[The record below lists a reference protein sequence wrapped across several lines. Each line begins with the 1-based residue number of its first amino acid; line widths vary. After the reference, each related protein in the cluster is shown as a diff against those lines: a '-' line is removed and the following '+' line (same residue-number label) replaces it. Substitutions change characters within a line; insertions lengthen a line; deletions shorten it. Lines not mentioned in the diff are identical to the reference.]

1 MLRDGGELKTHHP
14 TDPKYKD
21 RVRASFEKQGVMST
35 IGANMV
41 TIEPGKVEI
50 DFAYRES
57 LTQQHD
63 YIHAGIITTVVDS
76 ACGYAAYTL
85 MPIDS
90 EVLTIEYKVNFMSP
104 AKGER
109 FKAIGRVVKSGRIIS
124 VCSGDVIA
132 IEKDKEKIVATM
144 LATMMMVKK

>member
-1 MLRDGGELKTHHP
+1 MIHKP
-14 TDPKYKD
+14 IDPDFKN
-21 RVRASFEKQGVMST
+21 RIRSSFKKQGVMDN
-35 IGANMV
+35 IGANIV
-41 TIEPGKVEI
+41 NIEPGKVEI
-50 DFAYRES
+50 DFAFSKS

-85 MPIDS
+85 MPEDS

-104 AKGER
+104 AKGEL
-109 FKAIGRVVKSGRIIS
+109 FKAIGRVIKPGRNIM
-124 VCSGDVIA
+124 VCAGDVIA
-132 IEKDKEKIVATM
+132 IDQDKEKTVATM